1 MPSSSEK
8 FLNLLTLRYSVC
20 SFNSVWLEKQ
30 PLWMHFPFF
39 LFTFIPL
46 SFASVLSN
54 SMLKSRSFYHCMI
67 KKRTASN
74 KMELFLT
81 LNKNSNVTTYPN
93 TNQKKVANEKGRDCG
108 WKSLCECL
116 NSNKDSGVKR
126 PVLFRSLF
134 RSLSLR
140 NHANCWHTQKKSV
153 CFQQHYGRHYYG
165 MQYFLWYSCEWKT
178 KKKCEK
184 VKMCHRH
191 ATHLPLFGIHYG
203 IGNFHSAAGIQRA
216 FHKYVIKFYARSTCK
231 PMQPNNRL
239 NKKYIVYIY
248 IHNDNNVLR
257 ERQGPY
263 RRFDMNEFAVGLV
276 RKSAQAH
283 PSCFVTVANA

>member
-140 NHANCWHTQKKSV
+140 NHANCWHTQKK
-153 CFQQHYGRHYYG
+153 
-165 MQYFLWYSCEWKT
+165 
-178 KKKCEK
+178 KC
-184 VKMCHRH
+184 M
-191 ATHLPLFGIHYG
+191 L
-203 IGNFHSAAGIQRA
+203 SAALWTALLWHAI
-216 FHKYVIKFYARSTCK
+216 FFVIFMRMKNEKKMWKGENVPSSCNTSAAIWYTLRNRQFSLGCGDPTCF
-231 PMQPNNRL
+231 P
-239 NKKYIVYIY
+239 
-248 IHNDNNVLR
+248 
-257 ERQGPY
+257 
-263 RRFDMNEFAVGLV
+263 
-276 RKSAQAH
+276 
-283 PSCFVTVANA
+283 